1 MEPGER
7 FGRLTVVK
15 DLGRWHVEC
24 KCDCGAM
31 KITNRKTLR
40 NGDTKSCGCFHIDRI
55 KEMFIKHGDTKTR
68 LYRIWKTMRTRA
80 TNPNRT
86 QAKDYVLRGIT
97 VCSEWSDYMVFRE
110 WALKNGYADS
120 LTLDRIN
127 NDGPY
132 SPDNCRWITYK
143 EQCRNK
149 RNTHVINYNGKE
161 YRTIKDLCI
170 GLGLSYRLVQRRLR
184 VGWSVEDAIELGICK
199 SGPYKIGQ
207 GRRERER

>member
-15 DLGRWHVEC
+15 DLGRLHVEC

-40 NGDTKSCGCFHIDRI
+40 NGDTRSCGCLHRD
-55 KEMFIKHGDTKTR
+55 EMIARFKVHGETGIR
-68 LYRIWKTMRTRA
+68 LYRIWKGMRSRA
-80 TNPNRT
+80 TNPNRC

-97 VCSEWSDYMVFRE
+97 VCPEWSDYSVFRE
-110 WALKNGYADS
+110 WALKNGYSDG
-120 LTLDRIN
+120 LTLDRIDN
-127 NDGPY
+127 NGSY
-132 SPDNCRWITYK
+132 YLDNCRWTTYK

-149 RNTHVINYNGKE
+149 RNTHIINYNGKE
-161 YRTIKDLCI
+161 YKTIKDLCL
-170 GLGLSYRLVQRRLR
+170 GLGLSYRLIQGRLKR
-184 VGWSVEDAIELGICK
+184 GWNVKESIELGICK

-207 GRRERER
+207 SRRERER